1 MDFKIVDK
9 RKALIINEEDKIL
22 VIQDEMGFGYPSI
35 NKENGRI
42 LNILGENYLENYLPL
57 LSTKKEEIKC
67 RTENGHLIKT
77 RLLRRYHYYA
87 MYHQLTPEE
96 KIAFIRLCERKE
108 GQPNFL
114 SLEEIRY
121 FYERMYYTKSYW
133 DIPLQKMEPIFF
145 LENKKGIDKKLRKE
159 NLYVRN

>member
-1 MDFKIVDK
+1 MDLKIVDK

-42 LNILGENYLENYLPL
+42 LNIFGENYLENYLPL

-96 KIAFIRLCERKE
+96 KAAFIRLCERKE

-121 FYERMYYTKSYW
+121 FYESMYYTKSYW

>member
-1 MDFKIVDK
+1 MDLKIVDK

-22 VIQDEMGFGYPSI
+22 VIQDKMGFGYPSI

-96 KIAFIRLCERKE
+96 KAAFIRLCERKE

-145 LENKKGIDKKLRKE
+145 LENKKGRDKKLRKE

>member
-1 MDFKIVDK
+1 MDLKIVDK

-22 VIQDEMGFGYPSI
+22 VINDEMVFGYPSI

-96 KIAFIRLCERKE
+96 KAAFIRLCERKE

-121 FYERMYYTKSYW
+121 FYESMYYTKSYW

>member
-1 MDFKIVDK
+1 MDLKIVDK

-96 KIAFIRLCERKE
+96 KAAFIRLCERKE

-121 FYERMYYTKSYW
+121 FYESMYYTKSYW
-133 DIPLQKMEPIFF
+133 DIPLQKMEPISF

>member
-42 LNILGENYLENYLPL
+42 LNILGENYLENYKLL
-57 LSTKKEEIKC
+57 LSTKNEGTKC

-121 FYERMYYTKSYW
+121 FYESMYYTKSYW